1 MCSVWEAKTKT
12 TQEVSKMTTE
22 LQEETRT
29 ISKIVMGWK
38 EGTGS
43 IGISAE
49 GCDPYFKIAAVASI
63 DELLP
68 LLPEALVEAQARWSE
83 GEQHPEYKRADAAG
97 AGEGGQ
103 GDYHAP
109 GGRSEAR
116 PITQIIL
123 GGQNRC

>member
-68 LLPEALVEAQARWSE
+68 LLHEALVEAQARWSE
-83 GEQHPEYKRADAAG
+83 GEQHPEYKRPTPPAPERAAR
-97 AGEGGQ
+97 ATTTRQ
-103 GDYHAP
+103 AAAP
-109 GGRSEAR
+109 KPDQS
-116 PITQIIL
+116 PKL
-123 GGQNRC
+123 F